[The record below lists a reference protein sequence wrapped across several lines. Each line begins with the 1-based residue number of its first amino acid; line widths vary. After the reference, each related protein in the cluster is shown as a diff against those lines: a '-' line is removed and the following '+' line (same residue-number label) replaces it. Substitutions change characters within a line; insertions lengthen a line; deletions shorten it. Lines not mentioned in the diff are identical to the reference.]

1 MEKFKK
7 LLKELFLTKQ
17 GWLSWLIANV
27 ITSLV
32 WFGPLLIGFILQ
44 NDNLIALSGAIWVF
58 IMLPATPMWVVNVI
72 LAVWLRKSIFAK

>member
-17 GWLSWLIANV
+17 GWLSWFIANV
-27 ITSLV
+27 ITSLL